1 MDFYGI
7 HLLNLAIGIFI
18 GCYGTLV
25 GAGGGFLLVPYFL
38 LFLKMPHEMA
48 VGTSLA
54 IVSANAMS
62 GALGYVFRRIIDYR
76 AGVVFAISTVP
87 GAVLGAYLIQ
97 YVSGPIFM
105 RGFGVFLLGMSA
117 YLFFRK
123 PRKEGHGEVHRGRF
137 YAQRRLVTDQGVEC
151 YSYNELI
158 GATSSVFVGMFSSL
172 LGIGGGVIHV
182 PLMTE
187 VLRFPVHVAVATSH
201 FILAW
206 TALAGAI
213 SHGVEGHLRLEVIA
227 TAGFGAILG
236 AQLGVRLSHKLKGS
250 ALIRYLSAGMLLV
263 ALRLIFI

>member
-38 LFLKMPHEMA
+38 LMLKMPHEAA

-54 IVSANAMS
+54 IVSANALS

-76 AGVVFAISTVP
+76 AGVVFAVCTVP

-105 RGFGVFLLGMSA
+105 RGFGVFLACMSV
-117 YLFFRK
+117 YLFLRK
-123 PRKEGHGEVHRGRF
+123 PRKEGHGELKQGRF
-137 YAQRRLVTDQGVEC
+137 MVQRHLKTDQGEER

-158 GATSSVFVGMFSSL
+158 GAISSVFVGMFSSL

-187 VLRFPVHVAVATSH
+187 VLRLPVHVAVATSH

-213 SHGVEGHLRLEVIA
+213 SHGVEGHLRYDVVIS
-227 TAGFGAILG
+227 AGIGAIIG
-236 AQLGVRLSHKLKGS
+236 AQIGVRLSHKLKGS
-250 ALIRYLSAGMLLV
+250 ILIRYLSIGMFAV